1 MRAPIIFQS
10 AMRGRMVASAC
21 GAATGGRMLA
31 FVAWSWWALRPLE
44 QPPAVPTVP
53 CREPARVALG

>member
-1 MRAPIIFQS
+1 MRV
-10 AMRGRMVASAC
+10 RMVASAC
-21 GAATGGRMLA
+21 GAATGGRMQA

-53 CREPARVALG
+53 WREPARVALG